1 MSDKQIPFGNDK
13 LRRLREGAPWMTNT
27 VLCLLGLGLVLL
39 TKEYVWEYGGSGH
52 YVLGGSGCSGWS
64 VWLYVAAVIVI
75 MTQPVN
81 RWTLGIVLGVA
92 GAMQLMTLFADPFSS
107 SDIYR
112 YVWDGVVQHAG
123 VNPYRYVPGN
133 QALAWL
139 RAPNQDTYDMINRRD
154 YAVTIY
160 PPVAQMIYWL
170 VTWFSPTMQAMKAAM
185 VGFECVTVWALLRL
199 LQRLGRPA
207 EQVLLFA
214 WCPLLAWEIAGAGHV
229 DAAVFAFIALAML
242 ARLHDKPGWTGLLL
256 GLAVMTKFYPL
267 VLLPA
272 LWMRTPEAKGLR
284 RLGEWRLPAALVSV
298 VVVGYAM
305 YSSVGMKVFG
315 FLSGYAKEEGID
327 SGSRFFFLDFVHS
340 WPRLAA
346 VPEKAFYVFAMVVL
360 GALSWWGWRWAAV
373 ECFASSAHN
382 EKAVMMGTPGFMK
395 VGMMLAMAMMLLF
408 SPHYP
413 WYIVWLIP
421 FFALVP
427 NVTLMMYLMMF
438 FYMFTTALADGSG
451 PKMFVLNKILY
462 GAVAGAFL
470 LEVTVLRR
478 WPLRRLFGLRALT
491 ANTEDAEGAKGREGL
506 PI

>member
-1 MSDKQIPFGNDK
+1 MTKETKSLDAKFAK
-13 LRRLREGAPWMTNT
+13 LAKLREGAPWMTNAM
-27 VLCLLGLGLVLL
+27 LCLLGLGLVLL
-39 TKEYVWEYGGSGH
+39 TKEYVWEYGGAGH
-52 YVLGGSGCSGWS
+52 YVIGGSGCSGWS

-75 MTQPVN
+75 LTQPVN

-123 VNPYRYVPGN
+123 INPYRYVPGTA
-133 QALAWL
+133 ALAWL

-160 PPVAQMIYWL
+160 PPVAQMIYWS

-199 LQRLGRPA
+199 LKRLGRPA

-229 DAAVFAFIALAML
+229 DAAVFAFIALALL
-242 ARLHDKPGWTGLLL
+242 ARLHDKAGWTGLLL

-284 RLGEWRLPAALVSV
+284 RLGEWLLPAALASV
-298 VVVGYAM
+298 VVVGYAV

-327 SGSRFFFLDFVHS
+327 SGSRFFLLDFVHS

-360 GALSWWGWRWAAV
+360 GALSWWGWRRASV
-373 ECFASSAHN
+373 ERFASSAPD
-382 EKAVMMGTPGFMK
+382 ERAVVTGAPAFIQVSML
-395 VGMMLAMAMMLLF
+395 LAMAMMLLF

-413 WYIVWLIP
+413 WYVVWLIP

-427 NVTLMMYLMMF
+427 NLTLMMYLMMF

-478 WPLRRLFGLRALT
+478 WPLRRLFRMEA
-491 ANTEDAEGAKGREGL
+491 ANAEGREGVSA
-506 PI
+506 